1 MSRLKILAFAAAVLF
16 GLAAPAQAEDKP
28 DSIDAKALECLALN
42 VYWEARGEDR
52 QGQEA
57 VAHVT
62 LNRVNS
68 DAFPNSICGV
78 VKQSF
83 TSEEEEKVSC
93 QFSWWCDGRPDTPA
107 DNPVW
112 EKARYI
118 AWAAATGRIADPTNG
133 ALYFYHEQVA
143 PTWIAQLHH
152 TATIGV
158 HLFYR

>member
-1 MSRLKILAFAAAVLF
+1 MSRLSLIAFAAALF
-16 GLAAPAQAEDKP
+16 FGTALHAQAEETG
-28 DSIDAKALECLALN
+28 IDAADLECLALN

-52 QGQEA
+52 LGQEA

-62 LNRVNS
+62 LNRVS
-68 DAFPNSICGV
+68 AAGFPDSVCDV
-78 VKQSF
+78 VKQEVVS
-83 TSEEEEKVSC
+83 SDDEIVSC

-107 DNPVW
+107 DNAVW

-118 AWAAATGRIADPTNG
+118 AWAAMTGRIGDPTDG
-133 ALYFYHEQVA
+133 ALYFHHSQVA